1 MLLIYSPKITNR
13 LRYIFEQLLEEML
26 GLNFSITTDKE
37 IFIAFDGAKVN
48 YSSRPFEDELF
59 IEASGLLFE
68 RGIKQQKIEVADF
81 EDTKMFYLHEGN
93 CSLPFDP
100 FAASFYLIS
109 RYEEYLPFLPDVHG
123 RFPADSS
130 LAYQNNFLEFPVID
144 QWVLILKRLLL
155 KHHPELEF
163 RSKNYK
169 FIPTYDID
177 IAYSFSNKGLL
188 RNAGS
193 FILDLKSFKFQNIKN
208 RTKVLLGLQKDPFDT
223 YDWQLKLQKTH
234 NLQPIYFFLV
244 GEYGAY
250 DKNISIESFNYQD
263 LIQSIADV
271 CEVGV
276 HPSYASNKSTY
287 KLSYEVKALSKVLKK
302 EVHRSRQHYIK
313 LKIPETY
320 QHLIDLDIN
329 KDYSMGY
336 ASHVGF
342 RAGTASAFYFYDLT
356 LEIKTKLKVYPFA
369 MMDVTLQNYLQLTP
383 EKAIP
388 LLQQLIQSIRKVEGL
403 FISIWH
409 NNTLSDEGVWK
420 GWRKVYEEMVKEAVK
435 KVE

>member
-13 LRYIFEQLLEEML
+13 LQYIFEHLFEEML

-48 YSSRPFEDELF
+48 YSSRSFEDELF

-81 EDTKMFYLHEGN
+81 EDTKMFYLHEESS
-93 CSLPFDP
+93 SLPFDP

-123 RFPADSS
+123 RFSASSS
-130 LAYQNNFLEFPVID
+130 LAYQNNFLESPIID

-155 KHHPELEF
+155 KYHPELEF
-163 RSKNYK
+163 RSKSYK

-188 RNAGS
+188 RNTGS
-193 FILDLKSFKFQNIKN
+193 FLLDLKNFKFQNIKN

-223 YDWQLKLQKTH
+223 YEWQLKLQKTH

-271 CEVGV
+271 CEVGI
-276 HPSYASNKSTY
+276 HPSYASNKSGQ

-320 QHLIDLDIN
+320 QHLIDLDID

-336 ASHVGF
+336 ASDVGF

-356 LEIKTKLKVYPFA
+356 LEIKTKLKVYPFVV
-369 MMDVTLQNYLQLTP
+369 MDVTLQNYLQLTP
-383 EKAIP
+383 EAALS
-388 LLQQLIQSIRKVEGL
+388 LLKQLIQSIRAVQGL

-409 NNTLSDEGVWK
+409 NNTLSDVEGWS
-420 GWRKVYEEMVKEAVK
+420 GWRMVYEEMVKEAVK
-435 KVE
+435 EN